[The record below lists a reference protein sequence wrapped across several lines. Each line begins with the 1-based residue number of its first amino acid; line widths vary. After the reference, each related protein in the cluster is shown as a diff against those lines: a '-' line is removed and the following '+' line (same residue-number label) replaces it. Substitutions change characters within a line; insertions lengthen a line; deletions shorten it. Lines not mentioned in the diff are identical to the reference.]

1 MSLKLNIISEDKAFL
16 QMARICSRKEYSP
29 FDISQRLHRLGFADE
44 VIEQIIIKLK
54 NENYIN
60 EERFVRS
67 FVNDKLRFNGW
78 GVKKIE
84 MHLRY
89 KQLSQSVIDEVFSEY
104 SHEELNSALQSI
116 LERKWKQVK
125 GESKYEKKGKLI
137 KYALGKGFKMDDIIS
152 CVNRLNLE
160 DNDII

>member
-1 MSLKLNIISEDKAFL
+1 MSIKHNIISEDKAFL

-29 FDISQRLHRLGFADE
+29 FDISQRLHRLGFAKE

-89 KQLSQSVIDEVFSEY
+89 KQLSQSIIDEVFSEH
-104 SHEELNSALQSI
+104 SDEELNSALQSRSEEHTSE
-116 LERKWKQVK
+116 LQSRPHLVCRLLL
-125 GESKYEKKGKLI
+125 EKK
-137 KYALGKGFKMDDIIS
+137 
-152 CVNRLNLE
+152 
-160 DNDII
+160 

>member
-1 MSLKLNIISEDKAFL
+1 M
-16 QMARICSRKEYSP
+16 
-29 FDISQRLHRLGFADE
+29 
-44 VIEQIIIKLK
+44 
-54 NENYIN
+54 
-60 EERFVRS
+60 
-67 FVNDKLRFNGW
+67 NDKLRFNGW